1 MTRYTVGEHA
11 VQMTDE
17 NTHITDGLF
26 EEEMAGLR
34 RAEQQIA
41 EYATRR
47 ARELTDGTEHAR
59 APAIASSRTL
69 S

>member
-1 MTRYTVGEHA
+1 
-11 VQMTDE
+11 MTDE
-17 NTHITDGLF
+17 NTHITDGL